1 MDGDSRNFLEG
12 CAGIRVI
19 VLPSIHNSKIEGLNN
34 TVAGIEIMVANIS
47 ESSFRAIGNS
57 CNLSDGVTD
66 TLGSSTILIYFI
78 QVMDIYTQSSGGTP
92 L

>member
-47 ESSFRAIGNS
+47 RKKESLPIIARKIVIATPGAVFTT
-57 CNLSDGVTD
+57 LHFFVTNEWA
-66 TLGSSTILIYFI
+66 
-78 QVMDIYTQSSGGTP
+78 Q
-92 L
+92 